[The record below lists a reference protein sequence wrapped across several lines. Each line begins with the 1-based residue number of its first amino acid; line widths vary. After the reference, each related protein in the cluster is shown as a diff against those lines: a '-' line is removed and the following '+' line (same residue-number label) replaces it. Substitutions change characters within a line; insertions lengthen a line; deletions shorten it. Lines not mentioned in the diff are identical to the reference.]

1 MTATSSARA
10 TPCSKTSQRS
20 GRSGTWGDHSV
31 RSCRS
36 CTRAEGPGTSA
47 GAFPMA
53 LSLSGEDSRGPRRD
67 AKGSCGTPGPL
78 NLRVINLR
86 VINLSD
92 LLYRHKAIGSARF
105 CRDDRADRHNRGSV
119 YHCLFIGVS
128 VNVSYQPGAAR
139 WRTPIRSRSK

>member
-1 MTATSSARA
+1 MTDSSRAGA

-31 RSCRS
+31 SSCRS
-36 CTRAEGPGTSA
+36 CSRAKGPGTTA
-47 GAFPMA
+47 VVQERFLWRFLYLERIPGVLDGMR
-53 LSLSGEDSRGPRRD
+53 RGPV
-67 AKGSCGTPGPL
+67 GPPGPL
-78 NLRVINLR
+78 NLR

-139 WRTPIRSRSK
+139 WRTPI